1 MTRKTLFILAGGSL
15 VLFSVLGW
23 MVMHF
28 FGPVSLPQALRYGLT
43 LPLQLLLGLLLGGI
57 IGILAWILVNVPF
70 LKGTRDFFVEI
81 IGPWKL
87 SWMEIVFVSCC
98 AGIGEEI
105 FFRGGIQPLLG
116 IGWTSLL
123 FVLLH
128 GYINPWNAPMT
139 AYGVF
144 MVLAIALLGWVAF
157 EWGLIVAIVA
167 HAVIDVILLYQLS
180 KAYITPDNIPSE
192 SKEQ

>member
-1 MTRKTLFILAGGSL
+1 MSRKTLFILAGGSL
-15 VLFSVLGW
+15 VLFTLSGW
-23 MVMHF
+23 LVMHF
-28 FGPVSLPQALRYGLT
+28 IGPVSLPQALRFGIA
-43 LPLQLLLGLLLGGI
+43 LPLQLILGLVLGGAL
-57 IGILAWILVNVPF
+57 GILAWVLVNVPY
-70 LKGTRDFFVEI
+70 LKGTREFFVEI

-105 FFRGGIQPLLG
+105 FFRGAIQPLLG

-139 AYGVF
+139 VYGVF
-144 MVLAIALLGWVAF
+144 MVLAIALLGWAAF
-157 EWGLIVAIVA
+157 EWGLMVAMVA
-167 HAVIDVILLYQLS
+167 HTVIDIILLYQLS
-180 KAYITPDNIPSE
+180 KAYSAHDNIPSE